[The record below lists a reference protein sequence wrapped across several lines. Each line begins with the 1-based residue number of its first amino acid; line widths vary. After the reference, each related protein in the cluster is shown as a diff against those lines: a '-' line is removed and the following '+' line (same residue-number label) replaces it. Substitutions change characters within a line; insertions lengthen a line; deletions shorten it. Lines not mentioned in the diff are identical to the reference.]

1 MTDAAQFAGFVVDV
15 GFDEAVEGVGSRRG
29 VLPGAGVYGLLG
41 TGVYGLPGTGVYG
54 LPGPGKGLQPAF
66 VVGGQGLFGT
76 KVSALAPEAE
86 AAAEGVKGIA
96 GA

>member
-1 MTDAAQFAGFVVDV
+1 M
-15 GFDEAVEGVGSRRG
+15 
-29 VLPGAGVYGLLG
+29 LPGAGVC
-41 TGVYGLPGTGVYG
+41 GLPGTGVYG
-54 LPGPGKGLQPAF
+54 LPGTGKGLQPAF

-86 AAAEGVKGIA
+86 AAAEGVKGVA